1 MKPYLMNLINSLALI
16 AIGSWAYFSSETPS
30 VTALIPVIA
39 GVILLLLTPGF
50 KRGSRVLAH
59 LAVVLTF
66 LILIGLIKP
75 LTGAIGRSDSL
86 GIARV
91 SVMIITSILAIV
103 VFIKSFMH
111 ARRVSE
117 KWGSKQGV
125 RRV

>member
-39 GVILLLLTPGF
+39 GVILLLVTPGF

-125 RRV
+125 RGV

>member
-91 SVMIITSILAIV
+91 SLMIITSILAIV

-125 RRV
+125 RGV

>member
-1 MKPYLMNLINSLALI
+1 MNLINSLALI

-125 RRV
+125 RGV

>member
-125 RRV
+125 RGV

>member
-39 GVILLLLTPGF
+39 GVILLLVTPGF

-66 LILIGLIKP
+66 LIIIGLIKP

-125 RRV
+125 RGV

>member
-39 GVILLLLTPGF
+39 GVILLLITPGF

-91 SVMIITSILAIV
+91 SLMIITSILAIV

-125 RRV
+125 RGV